1 MLQCTSEIEKAQPQF
16 WPTLEN
22 KKVGGGWPRG
32 GGGGGS
38 ESCNNPTKASKM
50 DIHFPNLLDTIEVED
65 QDNNNTTGEIGSP
78 TLSSVSPLLISKATS
93 KAVGPKGNAAAS
105 SFAGLLN
112 GGGVA
117 PSKRAPKKK
126 QQMLLFSTDMNFN
139 RN

>member
-1 MLQCTSEIEKAQPQF
+1 
-16 WPTLEN
+16 
-22 KKVGGGWPRG
+22 
-32 GGGGGS
+32 
-38 ESCNNPTKASKM
+38 M

-105 SFAGLLN
+105 SFAGLL
-112 GGGVA
+112 GGAG

>member
-1 MLQCTSEIEKAQPQF
+1 
-16 WPTLEN
+16 
-22 KKVGGGWPRG
+22 
-32 GGGGGS
+32 
-38 ESCNNPTKASKM
+38 M

-105 SFAGLLN
+105 SFAGLL
-112 GGGVA
+112 GGGAGGVA